1 MTFMCDVLTGT
12 SPGLY
17 SEDEL
22 QSIVGHM
29 MPGGVQTK
37 RVDKIEQALER
48 FVKRV
53 RQNLHIVVCLNYKGR
68 RFSSFLPACTT
79 ITLFPSLLG

>member
-68 RFSSFLPACTT
+68 CSLPACVTV
-79 ITLFPSLLG
+79 TLFPSLLG